1 MHSINNQKSHVLCRF
16 CILRSPRQNLH
27 MNVQVTEA
35 CWRHLQ
41 SSLWTHRNS
50 VRDKGDLD
58 NLRCQKH
65 KWPKI
70 TNYKLIQN
78 TWYIITV
85 SQKLYHWS
93 KNKWTLWLKIFGLSL
108 IIYICMVTRSF
119 WRNVSAHHVHPL
131 ITQTQPL
138 FFNVCS
144 NSKDSCQRL
153 PLQHEDR
160 AFCKS
165 PQELQHGGGNTWMP
179 TNLTMI
185 CHNQVEQVEH
195 YDKVCSYVS
204 YVFIQKNHQ
213 RYRYGRQKH
222 SCRNM

>member
-1 MHSINNQKSHVLCRF
+1 
-16 CILRSPRQNLH
+16 
-27 MNVQVTEA
+27 
-35 CWRHLQ
+35 
-41 SSLWTHRNS
+41 
-50 VRDKGDLD
+50 
-58 NLRCQKH
+58 
-65 KWPKI
+65 
-70 TNYKLIQN
+70 
-78 TWYIITV
+78 
-85 SQKLYHWS
+85 
-93 KNKWTLWLKIFGLSL
+93 
-108 IIYICMVTRSF
+108 MVTRSF
-119 WRNVSAHHVHPL
+119 WRNVSAHHVHPP

-165 PQELQHGGGNTWMP
+165 PQERQHGGGNTWMP

-204 YVFIQKNHQ
+204 YAAMYLFQKITKGIGMVSIPAETRN
-213 RYRYGRQKH
+213 YGLQF
-222 SCRNM
+222 SPLSSVSWTCSSQTSLDLLLDSTDVTMLGCNSW